1 MIGLG
6 LNYTRTYDLSAYIL
20 SGGEL
25 VFIFAEER
33 LGRAPLNSV
42 RRLVKLGHPLRHRI
56 CYTEEKATL
65 SIP

>member
-1 MIGLG
+1 MGLT
-6 LNYTRTYDLSAYIL
+6 YTRTYDLSACIL
-20 SGGEL
+20 SGGGEL